1 MRLPVEDRHEVF
13 ALCSYVFLDL
23 NTKIAAVLRYAIE
36 PIEQHPLIFGASD
49 RIWIDLR
56 ITEQVKRRLIEAKS
70 LGAILLILIHQCVQ
84 NTARNTFSPLK
95 YFDLTYGCR
104 LVECAM
110 TLYSWRARFSTSL
123 YDDPES
129 CGYFVL

>member
-23 NTKIAAVLRYAIE
+23 NAEIAAVFRYTIE

-56 ITEQVKRRLIEAKS
+56 MTKQVKRRLVEAKS
-70 LGAILLILIHQCVQ
+70 LGAIPLVLVHQMRPKYSKEYLLAVKLLRLDV
-84 NTARNTFSPLK
+84 RLPLRRVRDGVV
-95 YFDLTYGCR
+95 FL
-104 LVECAM
+104 AS
-110 TLYSWRARFSTSL
+110 TL
-123 YDDPES
+123 
-129 CGYFVL
+129 